1 MATQNR
7 RTPQRKSA
15 STRTRNR
22 RNTKSR
28 RRKVLKFPRQL
39 IHWNIGTVTFGIIF
53 IYLMINVFLYM
64 RSDTISTYQV
74 TSDKMQKTITTTGV
88 VLRTE
93 KIITNKTDGYL
104 SYYAPEGSRVAKKE
118 YVYSVDES
126 GEVYDYLSK
135 LSTENNILD
144 EDSYE
149 NLKEIISTF
158 NNYYK
163 DDSFYEV
170 YDFKY
175 NLNNA
180 ILSVTN
186 DKTMK
191 QLDDALKEAGI
202 SDSYSKVSSP
212 KSGLVSYLMDGFETL
227 TPETVTKQTFDQSS
241 YKKEQLKTSNL
252 VEAGSPVYK
261 LITGDTWDI
270 MIPVTA
276 KEAALLKERST
287 VQVNFLKDDT
297 TLPASVS
304 LIENKDGTYARLHF
318 TDYLI
323 RYMDTRYLNVEVILS
338 SISGLKVPNTA
349 LVKRELF
356 RIPVSY
362 LSAGSNSTDYQFTVR
377 TSSSKNHT
385 SVKQIPADLVM
396 KDSKYCYV
404 STVPKDENSLTKGMI
419 LIQNNSK
426 KTFKVSSTKEIQ
438 GVYCVNKG
446 YAAFKMVNVLY
457 SNEDYSIVE
466 ADTDTNALMIY
477 DYIILNSKTIGEN
490 DKIY

>member
-7 RTPQRKSA
+7 KTPQKKRISQ
-15 STRTRNR
+15 RTRNTR
-22 RNTKSR
+22 RK
-28 RRKVLKFPRQL
+28 KVLKYPRHL
-39 IHWNIGTVTFGIIF
+39 ISWNIGTVTFGIIF

-74 TSDKMQKTITTTGV
+74 TSDKMQKTISTTGV

-93 KIITNKTDGYL
+93 KIVKTKKSGYL
-104 SYYAPEGSRVAKKE
+104 SYYASEGSRVAKKE
-118 YVYSVDES
+118 YIYSIDES
-126 GEVYDYLSK
+126 GEVYDYLSQ
-135 LSTENNILD
+135 LSEENNLLD
-144 EDSYE
+144 DDSYE
-149 NLKEIISTF
+149 NLKDVISTF
-158 NNYYK
+158 NNYYN
-163 DDSFYEV
+163 DNSFYEV

-175 NLNNA
+175 DLNNS
-180 ILSVTN
+180 ILSATN
-186 DKTMK
+186 DKTMS
-191 QLDDALKEAGI
+191 QLDNALKEAGI
-202 SDSYSKVSSP
+202 SDTYQKVRSP
-212 KSGLVSYLMDGFETL
+212 KSGLVSYLMDGFESL
-227 TPETVTKQTFDQSS
+227 TPEEVTKDTFDQSS

-252 VEAGSPVYK
+252 VEEGSAVYK

-270 MIPVTA
+270 VIPVTT
-276 KEAALLKERST
+276 KEAAILKEKST

-297 TLPASVS
+297 TLTASVS
-304 LIENKDGTYARLHF
+304 LLENKDGTYARLHF

-323 RYMDTRYLNVEVILS
+323 RYMDDRYLNVEVILS
-338 SISGLKVPNTA
+338 SVSGLKIPNTA
-349 LVKRELF
+349 LVTRDLF
-356 RIPVSY
+356 RIPVAY

-377 TSSSKNHT
+377 TSSGKNST

-404 STVPKDENSLTKGMI
+404 STVPRDENSLTKGMI

-466 ADTDTNALMIY
+466 ASTDTNALMIY
-477 DYIILNSKTIGEN
+477 DYIILNSNTIDEN